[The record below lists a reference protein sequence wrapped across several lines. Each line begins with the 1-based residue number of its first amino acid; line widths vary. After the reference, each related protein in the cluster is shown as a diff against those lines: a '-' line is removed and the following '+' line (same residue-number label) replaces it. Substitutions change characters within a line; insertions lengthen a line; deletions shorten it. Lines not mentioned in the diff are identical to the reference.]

1 MAYLPYWLRWAVG
14 GGGGKRKEFKN
25 NNNNKE
31 KKNSNLLVAARFVS
45 FLNQTS
51 KDLVTYD
58 LKDTK

>member
-1 MAYLPYWLRWAVG
+1 MGEVE
-14 GGGGKRKEFKN
+14 GKERTLKTIIIIRR
-25 NNNNKE
+25 

-58 LKDTK
+58 LMDTK

>member
-1 MAYLPYWLRWAVG
+1 MGEVE
-14 GGGGKRKEFKN
+14 GKERSLKTIIIIRR
-25 NNNNKE
+25 

-58 LKDTK
+58 LKDTKWQLLEEFLF